1 MYVCMYVCLYVCVC
15 VVLGYTCII
24 LVLEYT
30 YLILVLGY
38 TYVIPVLGY
47 TYIILVLGYT
57 YIILVLGYTCIIL
70 VLGYTYIIL
79 VLGYTC
85 IIVVWCSASWELV
98 QRKVPAFVRVSARV
112 VSPKGDQMYSLHGV
126 FCSFL
131 FRSVC
136 GLEKNVLTEIMQS
149 LSLGWVESSKWIIII
164 YSRIGRLVG

>member
-1 MYVCMYVCLYVCVC
+1 MCIRDS
-15 VVLGYTCII
+15 TCII

-57 YIILVLGYTCIIL
+57 CIIL
-70 VLGYTYIIL
+70 
-79 VLGYTC
+79 
-85 IIVVWCSASWELV
+85 VWCSASWELV
-98 QRKVPAFVRVSARV
+98 QRKVPTFVRVSASV
-112 VSPKGDQMYSLHGV
+112 VIPKGDAMYSLHGV

-136 GLEKNVLTEIMQS
+136 GLEKNVLTEIMQFS
-149 LSLGWVESSKWIIII
+149 EPWLGGIIEVDHYYIFADW
-164 YSRIGRLVG
+164 